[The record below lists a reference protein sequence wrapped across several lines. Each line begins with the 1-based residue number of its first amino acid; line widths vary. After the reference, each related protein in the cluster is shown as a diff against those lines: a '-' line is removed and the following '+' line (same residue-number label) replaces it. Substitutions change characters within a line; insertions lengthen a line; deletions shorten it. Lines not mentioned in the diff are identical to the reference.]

1 MLLIKHNSS
10 DSGFR
15 LHPSLRKHQC
25 YDTKL
30 NSSCKNTEE
39 AGSGARMGLYAIQSS
54 SRSKGKQFLIV
65 FKKFFCRSFDRDSS
79 HSLLCLQNQSKSQ
92 SMRKH

>member
-65 FKKFFCRSFDRDSS
+65 FKKFFAVVLTETALTLSCAYKT
-79 HSLLCLQNQSKSQ
+79 NQRVNQ
-92 SMRKH
+92 